1 MEKIVG
7 KVFSTKMS
15 KRAKGEPPIGEKLS
29 ALRRL
34 AGLTQAELAQ
44 RLYIGQTALSKMEQ
58 REDILISSLKNYIEA
73 LGASL
78 QIDASFKSGS
88 SLVGSLEE
96 AFDMEFSRD
105 DQLVF
110 PIFDDEYFRS
120 QRDVILSIKPEYSE
134 QIIDGTKKV
143 ELRRRFPVNVP
154 DGTRAYIYS
163 TSPTRALTGVAT
175 IKGVSKR
182 PVDELWET
190 FSHVA
195 GIERSKFDDY
205 FSGLENGYVIVFSQ
219 ARPLKRSID
228 LPELRTR
235 FNFEPPQS
243 FIYAKPVMRKVLEY
257 ECSDLSH

>member
-1 MEKIVG
+1 
-7 KVFSTKMS
+7 
-15 KRAKGEPPIGEKLS
+15 
-29 ALRRL
+29 
-34 AGLTQAELAQ
+34 
-44 RLYIGQTALSKMEQ
+44 
-58 REDILISSLKNYIEA
+58 
-73 LGASL
+73 
-78 QIDASFKSGS
+78 
-88 SLVGSLEE
+88 
-96 AFDMEFSRD
+96 MEFSRD

-228 LPELRTR
+228 LPELRTM

>member
-88 SLVGSLEE
+88 SLVG
-96 AFDMEFSRD
+96 
-105 DQLVF
+105 
-110 PIFDDEYFRS
+110 
-120 QRDVILSIKPEYSE
+120 
-134 QIIDGTKKV
+134 
-143 ELRRRFPVNVP
+143 
-154 DGTRAYIYS
+154 
-163 TSPTRALTGVAT
+163 
-175 IKGVSKR
+175 
-182 PVDELWET
+182 
-190 FSHVA
+190 
-195 GIERSKFDDY
+195 
-205 FSGLENGYVIVFSQ
+205 
-219 ARPLKRSID
+219 
-228 LPELRTR
+228 
-235 FNFEPPQS
+235 
-243 FIYAKPVMRKVLEY
+243 
-257 ECSDLSH
+257 

>member
-1 MEKIVG
+1 MGKVAG
-7 KVFSTKMS
+7 KVFSPNPH

-29 ALRRL
+29 GLRRL

-44 RLYIGQTALSKMEQ
+44 RLNIGQTALSKMEQ
-58 REDILISSLKNYIEA
+58 REDILVSSLKNYIEA

-78 QIDASFKSGS
+78 QIDASFNVDS

-96 AFDMEFSRD
+96 AFDVEFSGD

-110 PIFDDEYFRS
+110 PIFDDEHFRS

-154 DGTRAYIYS
+154 DGTLAYIYT

-182 PVDELWET
+182 PIDELWDT

-195 GIERSKFDDY
+195 GIERTKFDDY
-205 FSGLENGYVIVFSQ
+205 FSGLEHGYAIVFSQ

-228 LPELRTR
+228 LPELRMR

-243 FIYAKPVMRKVLEY
+243 FLYAKPVMRKALEY
-257 ECSDLSH
+257 ECSNLSH